1 MSTKDEEKWLRMV
14 LEGRVKPEDAEWRK
28 IWRERDFAEVRRVL
42 LEVGM
47 MGREEVEFDKEK
59 MWRVL
64 ESYRRKGGERRRIAG
79 AWRWVAVFL
88 LPLLLGGTIWI
99 VLGDKQERPVVAEAV
114 LEAGRSQAVLILAKG
129 ERIDLTSGRT
139 DSLPGQVGVHVLRDS
154 ARSVVYE
161 RREEQAGN
169 PEYNTL
175 VVPRQGEFQVVLA
188 DGSKV
193 YLNSESEIRYPTFFA
208 GGERRVY
215 LKGEAFFEVTSDTSR
230 PFIVNVGEMDVRVLG
245 TRFNVNAYVPER
257 AIRTTLV
264 SGKVRVSDREDK
276 AAVVL
281 EPGQQAVWKKN
292 GLTMREVDA
301 LAVSAWVDGK
311 FYFEEGATLEEISE
325 QLRRWYDIDFFFAS
339 ERVKHFVFAGVIK
352 KEYTANEIFSIIEKT
367 TGVKFTVNGRVV
379 TVSEVIKMKN

>member
-311 FYFEEGATLEEISE
+311 FYFEEGMTLEEITE
-325 QLRRWYDIDFFFAS
+325 QLQRCYDIDFFFAS
-339 ERVKHFVFAGVIK
+339 ERVKHFVFAGMIK
-352 KEYTANEIFSIIEKT
+352 KEYAANEIFSIIEKAAR
-367 TGVKFTVNGRVV
+367 VKFTVNGRTVA
-379 TVSEVIKMKN
+379 VSELKR

>member
-14 LEGRVKPEDAEWRK
+14 LEGRVKPEDAEWRR

-79 AWRWVAVFL
+79 AWRWVAVIL

-99 VLGDKQERPVVAEAV
+99 VLGDKQERPVVSEAA
-114 LEAGRSQAVLILAKG
+114 LEAGHPQAVLILARG

-139 DSLPGQVGVHVLRDS
+139 DSLPGQVGVNVLRDS
-154 ARSVVYE
+154 ARGVVYE
-161 RREEQAGN
+161 RREEQAEN

-208 GGERRVY
+208 GGERRVF
-215 LKGEAFFEVTSDTSR
+215 LKGEAFFEVASDTSR
-230 PFIVNVGEMDVRVLG
+230 PFIVEVGEMDVRVLG

-311 FYFEEGATLEEISE
+311 FYFEEGMTLEEITE
-325 QLRRWYDIDFFFAS
+325 QLQRWYDIDFFFAS
-339 ERVKHFVFAGVIK
+339 ERVKRFVFAGMIK
-352 KEYTANEIFSIIEKT
+352 KEYTANEIFSMIEKAAR
-367 TGVKFTVNGRVV
+367 VKFTVNGRTV
-379 TVSEVIKMKN
+379 TVSELKR

>member
-14 LEGRVKPEDAEWRK
+14 LEGRVKPEDAEWRR

-79 AWRWVAVFL
+79 AWRWVAVIL

-99 VLGDKQERPVVAEAV
+99 VLGDKQERPVVSEAA
-114 LEAGRSQAVLILAKG
+114 LEAGHPQAVLILARG

-139 DSLPGQVGVHVLRDS
+139 DSLPGQVGVNVLRDS
-154 ARSVVYE
+154 ARGVVYE

-311 FYFEEGATLEEISE
+311 FYFEEGMTLEEITE
-325 QLRRWYDIDFFFAS
+325 QLQRWYDIDFFFAS
-339 ERVKHFVFAGVIK
+339 ERVKHFVFAGMIK
-352 KEYTANEIFSIIEKT
+352 KEYAANEIFSIIEKAAR
-367 TGVKFTVNGRVV
+367 VKFTVNGRTVA
-379 TVSEVIKMKN
+379 VSELKR

>member
-139 DSLPGQVGVHVLRDS
+139 DSLPGQVGVNVLRDS
-154 ARSVVYE
+154 ARGVVYE
-161 RREEQAGN
+161 RREEQAEN

-311 FYFEEGATLEEISE
+311 FYFEEGMTLEEITE
-325 QLRRWYDIDFFFAS
+325 QLQRWYDIDFFFAS
-339 ERVKHFVFAGVIK
+339 ERVKHFVFAGMIK
-352 KEYTANEIFSIIEKT
+352 KEYAANEIFSIIEKAAR
-367 TGVKFTVNGRVV
+367 VKFTVNGRTVA
-379 TVSEVIKMKN
+379 VSELKR

>member
-88 LPLLLGGTIWI
+88 LPLLRGGTIWI

-311 FYFEEGATLEEISE
+311 FYFEEGMTLEEITE
-325 QLRRWYDIDFFFAS
+325 QLQRWYDIDFFFAS
-339 ERVKHFVFAGVIK
+339 ERVKHFVFAGMIK
-352 KEYTANEIFSIIEKT
+352 KEYAANEIFSIIEKAAR
-367 TGVKFTVNGRVV
+367 VKFTVNGRTVA
-379 TVSEVIKMKN
+379 VSELKR

>member
-14 LEGRVKPEDAEWRK
+14 LEGRVKPEDAEWRR

-79 AWRWVAVFL
+79 AWRWVAVIL

-99 VLGDKQERPVVAEAV
+99 VLGDKQERPVVSEAA
-114 LEAGRSQAVLILAKG
+114 LEAGYPQAVLILARG

-139 DSLPGQVGVHVLRDS
+139 DSLPGQVGVNVLRDS
-154 ARSVVYE
+154 ARGVVYE
-161 RREEQAGN
+161 RREEQAEN

-208 GGERRVY
+208 GGERRVF
-215 LKGEAFFEVTSDTSR
+215 LKGEAFFEVASDTSR
-230 PFIVNVGEMDVRVLG
+230 PFIVEVGEMDVRVLG
-245 TRFNVNAYVPER
+245 TRFNVNAYAPER

-276 AAVVL
+276 AAVIL
-281 EPGQQAVWKKN
+281 EPGQQAVWKKD
-292 GLTMREVDA
+292 GLTTREVDA

-311 FYFEEGATLEEISE
+311 FYFEEGMTLEEITE
-325 QLRRWYDIDFFFAS
+325 QLQRWYDIDFFFAS
-339 ERVKHFVFAGVIK
+339 ERVKRFVFAGMIK
-352 KEYTANEIFSIIEKT
+352 KEYTANEIFSMIEKAAR
-367 TGVKFTVNGRVV
+367 VKFTVNGRTV
-379 TVSEVIKMKN
+379 TVSELKR

>member
-14 LEGRVKPEDAEWRK
+14 LEGRVKPEDAEWRR

-79 AWRWVAVFL
+79 AWRWVAVIL

-99 VLGDKQERPVVAEAV
+99 VLGDKQERPVVSEAA
-114 LEAGRSQAVLILAKG
+114 LEAGHPQAVLILARG

-139 DSLPGQVGVHVLRDS
+139 DSLPGQVGVNVLRDS
-154 ARSVVYE
+154 ARGVVYE
-161 RREEQAGN
+161 RREEQAEN

-208 GGERRVY
+208 GGERRVF

-311 FYFEEGATLEEISE
+311 FYFEEGMTLEEITE
-325 QLRRWYDIDFFFAS
+325 QLQRWYDIDFFFAS
-339 ERVKHFVFAGVIK
+339 ERVKHFVFAGMIK
-352 KEYTANEIFSIIEKT
+352 KEYAANEIFSIIEKAAR
-367 TGVKFTVNGRVV
+367 VKFTVNGRTVA
-379 TVSEVIKMKN
+379 VSELKR

>member
-79 AWRWVAVFL
+79 AWRWVAVIL

-311 FYFEEGATLEEISE
+311 FYFEEGMTLEEITE
-325 QLRRWYDIDFFFAS
+325 QLQRWYDIDFFFAS
-339 ERVKHFVFAGVIK
+339 ERVKHFVFAGMIK
-352 KEYTANEIFSIIEKT
+352 KEYAANEIFSIIEKAAR
-367 TGVKFTVNGRVV
+367 VKFTVNGRTVA
-379 TVSEVIKMKN
+379 VSELKR

>member
-311 FYFEEGATLEEISE
+311 FYFEEGMTLEEITE
-325 QLRRWYDIDFFFAS
+325 QLQRWYDIDFFFAS
-339 ERVKHFVFAGVIK
+339 ERVKHFVFAGMIK
-352 KEYTANEIFSIIEKT
+352 KEYAANEIFSIIEKAAR
-367 TGVKFTVNGRVV
+367 VKFTVNSRTVA
-379 TVSEVIKMKN
+379 VSELKR

>member
-245 TRFNVNAYVPER
+245 TQFNVNAYVPER

-311 FYFEEGATLEEISE
+311 FYFEEGMTLEEITE
-325 QLRRWYDIDFFFAS
+325 QLQRWYDIDFFFAS
-339 ERVKHFVFAGVIK
+339 ERVKHFVFAGMIK
-352 KEYTANEIFSIIEKT
+352 KEYAANEIFSIIEKAAR
-367 TGVKFTVNGRVV
+367 VKFTVNGRTVA
-379 TVSEVIKMKN
+379 VSELKR

>member
-311 FYFEEGATLEEISE
+311 FYFEEGMTLEEITE
-325 QLRRWYDIDFFFAS
+325 QLQRWYYIDFFFAS
-339 ERVKHFVFAGVIK
+339 ERVKHFVFAGMIK
-352 KEYTANEIFSIIEKT
+352 KEYAANEIFSIIEKAAR
-367 TGVKFTVNGRVV
+367 VKFTVNGRTVA
-379 TVSEVIKMKN
+379 VSELKR

>member
-14 LEGRVKPEDAEWRK
+14 LGGRVKPEDAEWRK

-88 LPLLLGGTIWI
+88 LPLLRGGTIWI

-311 FYFEEGATLEEISE
+311 FYFEEGMTLEEITE
-325 QLRRWYDIDFFFAS
+325 QLQRWYDIDFFFAS
-339 ERVKHFVFAGVIK
+339 ERVKHFVFAGMIK
-352 KEYTANEIFSIIEKT
+352 KEYAANEIFSIIEKAAR
-367 TGVKFTVNGRVV
+367 VKFTVNGRTVA
-379 TVSEVIKMKN
+379 VSELKR

>member
-129 ERIDLTSGRT
+129 ERIDLTSGWT
-139 DSLPGQVGVHVLRDS
+139 DSLPSQVGVHVLRDS

-311 FYFEEGATLEEISE
+311 FYFEEGMTLEEITE
-325 QLRRWYDIDFFFAS
+325 QLQRWYDIDFFFAS
-339 ERVKHFVFAGVIK
+339 ERVKHFVFAGMIK
-352 KEYTANEIFSIIEKT
+352 KEYAANEIFSIIEKAAR
-367 TGVKFTVNGRVV
+367 VKFTVNSRTVA
-379 TVSEVIKMKN
+379 VSELKR

>member
-14 LEGRVKPEDAEWRK
+14 LEGRVKPEDAEWRR

-64 ESYRRKGGERRRIAG
+64 ESYRRKGGERRRMAG
-79 AWRWVAVFL
+79 AWRWVAVIL

-99 VLGDKQERPVVAEAV
+99 VLGDKQERPVVSEAA
-114 LEAGRSQAVLILAKG
+114 LEAGHPQAVLILARG

-139 DSLPGQVGVHVLRDS
+139 DSLPGQVGVNVLRDS
-154 ARSVVYE
+154 ARGVVYE
-161 RREEQAGN
+161 RREEQAEN

-208 GGERRVY
+208 GGERRVF
-215 LKGEAFFEVTSDTSR
+215 LKGEAFFEVASDTSR
-230 PFIVNVGEMDVRVLG
+230 PFIVEVGEMDVRVLG
-245 TRFNVNAYVPER
+245 TRFNVNAYAPER

-276 AAVVL
+276 AAVIL
-281 EPGQQAVWKKN
+281 EPGQQAVWKKD
-292 GLTMREVDA
+292 GLTTREVDA

-311 FYFEEGATLEEISE
+311 FYFEEGMTLEEITE
-325 QLRRWYDIDFFFAS
+325 QLQRWYDIDFFFAS
-339 ERVKHFVFAGVIK
+339 ERVKRFVFAGMIK
-352 KEYTANEIFSIIEKT
+352 KEYTANEIFSMIEKAAR
-367 TGVKFTVNGRVV
+367 VKFTVNGRTV
-379 TVSEVIKMKN
+379 TVSELKR

>member
-14 LEGRVKPEDAEWRK
+14 LEGRVKPEDAEWRR

-79 AWRWVAVFL
+79 AWRWVAVIL

-99 VLGDKQERPVVAEAV
+99 VLGDKQERPVVSEAA
-114 LEAGRSQAVLILAKG
+114 LEAGHPQAVLILARG

-139 DSLPGQVGVHVLRDS
+139 DSLPGQVGVNVLRDS
-154 ARSVVYE
+154 ARGVVYE
-161 RREEQAGN
+161 RREEQAEN

-208 GGERRVY
+208 GGERRVF
-215 LKGEAFFEVTSDTSR
+215 LKGEAFFEVASDTSR
-230 PFIVNVGEMDVRVLG
+230 PFIVEVGEMDVRVLG
-245 TRFNVNAYVPER
+245 TRFNVNAYAPER

-276 AAVVL
+276 AAVIL
-281 EPGQQAVWKKN
+281 EPGQQAVWKKD
-292 GLTMREVDA
+292 GLTTREVDA

-311 FYFEEGATLEEISE
+311 FYFEEGMTLEEITE
-325 QLRRWYDIDFFFAS
+325 QLQRWYDIDFFFAS
-339 ERVKHFVFAGVIK
+339 ERVKRFVFAGMIK
-352 KEYTANEIFSIIEKT
+352 KEYTANEIFSMIEKAAR
-367 TGVKFTVNGRVV
+367 VKFTVNGRTV
-379 TVSEVIKMKN
+379 TVSELKR

>member
-1 MSTKDEEKWLRMV
+1 M
-14 LEGRVKPEDAEWRK
+14 
-28 IWRERDFAEVRRVL
+28 
-42 LEVGM
+42 
-47 MGREEVEFDKEK
+47 
-59 MWRVL
+59 
-64 ESYRRKGGERRRIAG
+64 
-79 AWRWVAVFL
+79 
-88 LPLLLGGTIWI
+88 
-99 VLGDKQERPVVAEAV
+99 LGDKQERPVVAEAV

-311 FYFEEGATLEEISE
+311 FYFEEGMTLEEITE
-325 QLRRWYDIDFFFAS
+325 QLQRWYDIDFFFAS
-339 ERVKHFVFAGVIK
+339 ERVKHFVFAGMIK
-352 KEYTANEIFSIIEKT
+352 KEYAANEIFSIIEKAAR
-367 TGVKFTVNGRVV
+367 VKFTVNGRTVA
-379 TVSEVIKMKN
+379 VSELKR

>member
-139 DSLPGQVGVHVLRDS
+139 DSLPGQVGVQVLRDS

-311 FYFEEGATLEEISE
+311 FYFEEGMTLEEITE
-325 QLRRWYDIDFFFAS
+325 QLQRWYDIDFFFAS
-339 ERVKHFVFAGVIK
+339 ERVKHFVFAGMIK
-352 KEYTANEIFSIIEKT
+352 KEYAANEIFSIIEKAAR
-367 TGVKFTVNGRVV
+367 VKFTVNGRTVA
-379 TVSEVIKMKN
+379 VSELKR

>member
-79 AWRWVAVFL
+79 AWRWVAVIL

-99 VLGDKQERPVVAEAV
+99 VLGDKQERPVVSEAA
-114 LEAGRSQAVLILAKG
+114 LEAGHPQAVLILARG

-139 DSLPGQVGVHVLRDS
+139 DSLPGQVGVNVLRDS
-154 ARSVVYE
+154 ARGVVYE
-161 RREEQAGN
+161 RREEQAEN

-208 GGERRVY
+208 GGERRVF
-215 LKGEAFFEVTSDTSR
+215 LKGEAFFEVASDTSR
-230 PFIVNVGEMDVRVLG
+230 PFIVEVGEMDVRVLG
-245 TRFNVNAYVPER
+245 TRFNVNAYAPER

-276 AAVVL
+276 AAVIL
-281 EPGQQAVWKKN
+281 EPGQQAVWKKD
-292 GLTMREVDA
+292 GLTTREVDA

-311 FYFEEGATLEEISE
+311 FYFEEGMTLEEITE
-325 QLRRWYDIDFFFAS
+325 QLQRWYDIDFFFAS
-339 ERVKHFVFAGVIK
+339 ERVKRFVFAGMIK
-352 KEYTANEIFSIIEKT
+352 KEYTANEIFSMIEKAAR
-367 TGVKFTVNGRVV
+367 VKFTVNGRTV
-379 TVSEVIKMKN
+379 TVSELKR

>member
-139 DSLPGQVGVHVLRDS
+139 DSLPGQGGVHVLRDS

-311 FYFEEGATLEEISE
+311 FYFEEGMTLEEITE
-325 QLRRWYDIDFFFAS
+325 QLQRWYDIDFFFAS
-339 ERVKHFVFAGVIK
+339 ERVKHFVFAGMIK
-352 KEYTANEIFSIIEKT
+352 KEYAANEIFSIIEKAAR
-367 TGVKFTVNGRVV
+367 VKFTVNGRTVA
-379 TVSEVIKMKN
+379 VSELKR

>member
-14 LEGRVKPEDAEWRK
+14 LEGRVKPEDAEWRR

-79 AWRWVAVFL
+79 AWRWVAVIL

-99 VLGDKQERPVVAEAV
+99 VLGDKQERPVVSEAA
-114 LEAGRSQAVLILAKG
+114 LEAGHPQAVLILARG

-154 ARSVVYE
+154 ARGVVYE
-161 RREEQAGN
+161 RREEQAEN

-208 GGERRVY
+208 GGERRVF
-215 LKGEAFFEVTSDTSR
+215 LKGEAFFEVASDTSR
-230 PFIVNVGEMDVRVLG
+230 PFIVEVGEMDVRVLG
-245 TRFNVNAYVPER
+245 TRFNVNAYAPER

-281 EPGQQAVWKKN
+281 EPGQQAVWKKD
-292 GLTMREVDA
+292 GLTTREVDA

-311 FYFEEGATLEEISE
+311 FYFEEGMTLEEITE
-325 QLRRWYDIDFFFAS
+325 QLQRWYDIDFFFAS
-339 ERVKHFVFAGVIK
+339 ERVKRFVFAGMIK
-352 KEYTANEIFSIIEKT
+352 KEYTANEIFSMIEKAAR
-367 TGVKFTVNGRVV
+367 VKFTVNGRTV
-379 TVSEVIKMKN
+379 TVSELKR

>member
-193 YLNSESEIRYPTFFA
+193 YLNAESEIRYPTFFA

-311 FYFEEGATLEEISE
+311 FYFEEGMTLEEITE
-325 QLRRWYDIDFFFAS
+325 QLQRWYDIDFFFAS
-339 ERVKHFVFAGVIK
+339 ERVKHFVLAGMIK
-352 KEYTANEIFSIIEKT
+352 KEYAANEIFSIIEKAAR
-367 TGVKFTVNGRVV
+367 VKFTVNGRTVA
-379 TVSEVIKMKN
+379 VSELKR

>member
-1 MSTKDEEKWLRMV
+1 MSTMDEEKWLRMV
-14 LEGRVKPEDAEWRK
+14 LEGRVKPEDAEWRR

-79 AWRWVAVFL
+79 AWRWVAVIL

-99 VLGDKQERPVVAEAV
+99 VLGDKQERPVVSEAA
-114 LEAGRSQAVLILAKG
+114 LEAGHPQAVLILARG

-139 DSLPGQVGVHVLRDS
+139 DSLPGQVGVNVLRDS
-154 ARSVVYE
+154 ARGVVYE
-161 RREEQAGN
+161 RREEQAEN

-208 GGERRVY
+208 GGERRVF
-215 LKGEAFFEVTSDTSR
+215 LKGEAFFEVASDTSR
-230 PFIVNVGEMDVRVLG
+230 PFIVEVGEMDVRVLG
-245 TRFNVNAYVPER
+245 TRFNVNAYAPER

-276 AAVVL
+276 AAVIL
-281 EPGQQAVWKKN
+281 EPGQQAVWKKD
-292 GLTMREVDA
+292 GLTTREVDA

-311 FYFEEGATLEEISE
+311 FYFEEGMTLEEITE
-325 QLRRWYDIDFFFAS
+325 QLQRWYDIDFFFAS
-339 ERVKHFVFAGVIK
+339 ERVKRFVFAGMIK
-352 KEYTANEIFSIIEKT
+352 KEYTANEIFSMIEKAAR
-367 TGVKFTVNGRVV
+367 VKFTVNGRTV
-379 TVSEVIKMKN
+379 TVSELKR

>member
-99 VLGDKQERPVVAEAV
+99 VLGDKQESPVVAEAV

-311 FYFEEGATLEEISE
+311 FYFEEGMTLEEITE
-325 QLRRWYDIDFFFAS
+325 QLQRWYDIDFFFAS
-339 ERVKHFVFAGVIK
+339 ERVKHFVFAGMIK
-352 KEYTANEIFSIIEKT
+352 KEYAANEIFSIIEKAAR
-367 TGVKFTVNGRVV
+367 VKFTVNGRTVA
-379 TVSEVIKMKN
+379 VSELKR

>member
-14 LEGRVKPEDAEWRK
+14 LEGRVKPEDAEWRR

-79 AWRWVAVFL
+79 AWCWVAVIL

-99 VLGDKQERPVVAEAV
+99 VLGDKQERPVVSEAA
-114 LEAGRSQAVLILAKG
+114 LEAGHPQAVLILARG

-139 DSLPGQVGVHVLRDS
+139 DSLPGQVGVNVLRDS
-154 ARSVVYE
+154 ARGVVYE
-161 RREEQAGN
+161 RREEQAEN

-208 GGERRVY
+208 GGERRVF
-215 LKGEAFFEVTSDTSR
+215 LKGEAFFEVASDTSR
-230 PFIVNVGEMDVRVLG
+230 PFIVEVGEMDVRVLG
-245 TRFNVNAYVPER
+245 TRFNVNAYAPER

-276 AAVVL
+276 AAVIL
-281 EPGQQAVWKKN
+281 EPGQQAVWKKD
-292 GLTMREVDA
+292 GLTTREVDA

-311 FYFEEGATLEEISE
+311 FYFEEGMTLEEITE
-325 QLRRWYDIDFFFAS
+325 QLQRWYDIDFFFAS
-339 ERVKHFVFAGVIK
+339 ERVKRFVFAGMIK
-352 KEYTANEIFSIIEKT
+352 KEYTANEIFSMIEKAAR
-367 TGVKFTVNGRVV
+367 VKFTVNGRTV
-379 TVSEVIKMKN
+379 TVSELKR

>member
-311 FYFEEGATLEEISE
+311 FYFEEGMTLEEITE
-325 QLRRWYDIDFFFAS
+325 QLQRWYDIDFFFAS
-339 ERVKHFVFAGVIK
+339 ERVKRFVFAGMIK
-352 KEYTANEIFSIIEKT
+352 KEYTANEIFSMIEKAAR
-367 TGVKFTVNGRVV
+367 VKFTVNGRTV
-379 TVSEVIKMKN
+379 TVSELKR

>member
-1 MSTKDEEKWLRMV
+1 M
-14 LEGRVKPEDAEWRK
+14 
-28 IWRERDFAEVRRVL
+28 
-42 LEVGM
+42 
-47 MGREEVEFDKEK
+47 
-59 MWRVL
+59 
-64 ESYRRKGGERRRIAG
+64 
-79 AWRWVAVFL
+79 
-88 LPLLLGGTIWI
+88 
-99 VLGDKQERPVVAEAV
+99 
-114 LEAGRSQAVLILAKG
+114 
-129 ERIDLTSGRT
+129 
-139 DSLPGQVGVHVLRDS
+139 
-154 ARSVVYE
+154 
-161 RREEQAGN
+161 
-169 PEYNTL
+169 
-175 VVPRQGEFQVVLA
+175 A

-311 FYFEEGATLEEISE
+311 FYFEEGMTLEEITE
-325 QLRRWYDIDFFFAS
+325 QLQRWYDIDFFFAS
-339 ERVKHFVFAGVIK
+339 ERVKHFVFAGMIK
-352 KEYTANEIFSIIEKT
+352 KEYAANEIFSIIEKAAR
-367 TGVKFTVNGRVV
+367 VKFTVNGRTVA
-379 TVSEVIKMKN
+379 VSELKR

>member
-175 VVPRQGEFQVVLA
+175 VVPRQGELQVVLA

-311 FYFEEGATLEEISE
+311 FYFEEGMTLEEITE
-325 QLRRWYDIDFFFAS
+325 QLQRWYDIDFFFAS
-339 ERVKHFVFAGVIK
+339 ERVKHFVFAGMIK
-352 KEYTANEIFSIIEKT
+352 KEYAANEIFSIIEKAAR
-367 TGVKFTVNGRVV
+367 VKFTVNGRTVA
-379 TVSEVIKMKN
+379 VSELKR

>member
-64 ESYRRKGGERRRIAG
+64 ESYRRKGGERRRRAG

-311 FYFEEGATLEEISE
+311 FYFEEGMTLEEITE
-325 QLRRWYDIDFFFAS
+325 QLQRWYDIDFFFAS
-339 ERVKHFVFAGVIK
+339 ERVKHFVFAGMIK
-352 KEYTANEIFSIIEKT
+352 KEYAANEIFSIIEKAAR
-367 TGVKFTVNGRVV
+367 VKFTVNGRTVA
-379 TVSEVIKMKN
+379 VSELKR

>member
-14 LEGRVKPEDAEWRK
+14 LEGRVKPEDAEWRR

-79 AWRWVAVFL
+79 AWRWVAVIL

-99 VLGDKQERPVVAEAV
+99 VLGDKQERPVVAEAA
-114 LEAGRSQAVLILAKG
+114 LEAGHPQAVLILARG

-139 DSLPGQVGVHVLRDS
+139 DSLPGQVGVNVLRDS
-154 ARSVVYE
+154 ARGVVYE
-161 RREEQAGN
+161 RREEQAEN

-208 GGERRVY
+208 GGERRVF
-215 LKGEAFFEVTSDTSR
+215 LKGEAFFEVASDTSR
-230 PFIVNVGEMDVRVLG
+230 PFIVEVGEMDVRVLG
-245 TRFNVNAYVPER
+245 TRFNVNAYAPER

-276 AAVVL
+276 AAVIL
-281 EPGQQAVWKKN
+281 EPGQQAVWKKD
-292 GLTMREVDA
+292 GLTTREVDA

-311 FYFEEGATLEEISE
+311 FYFEEGMTLEEITE
-325 QLRRWYDIDFFFAS
+325 QLQRWYDIDFFFAS
-339 ERVKHFVFAGVIK
+339 ERVKRFVFAGMIK
-352 KEYTANEIFSIIEKT
+352 KEYTANEIFSMIEKAAR
-367 TGVKFTVNGRVV
+367 VKFTVNGRTV
-379 TVSEVIKMKN
+379 TVSELKR

>member
-175 VVPRQGEFQVVLA
+175 VVPRQGEVQVVLA

-311 FYFEEGATLEEISE
+311 FYFEEGMTLEEITE
-325 QLRRWYDIDFFFAS
+325 QLQRWYDIDFFFAS
-339 ERVKHFVFAGVIK
+339 ERVKHFVFAGMIK
-352 KEYTANEIFSIIEKT
+352 KEYAANEIFSIIEKAAR
-367 TGVKFTVNGRVV
+367 VKFTVNGRTVA
-379 TVSEVIKMKN
+379 VSELKR

>member
-14 LEGRVKPEDAEWRK
+14 LEGRVKPEDAEWRR

-79 AWRWVAVFL
+79 AWRWVAVIL

-99 VLGDKQERPVVAEAV
+99 VLGDKQERPVVSEAA
-114 LEAGRSQAVLILAKG
+114 LEAGHPQAVLILTRG

-139 DSLPGQVGVHVLRDS
+139 DSLPGQVGVNVLRDS
-154 ARSVVYE
+154 ARGVVYE
-161 RREEQAGN
+161 RREEQAEN

-208 GGERRVY
+208 GGERRVF
-215 LKGEAFFEVTSDTSR
+215 LKGEAFFEVASDTSR
-230 PFIVNVGEMDVRVLG
+230 PFIVEVGEMDVRVLG
-245 TRFNVNAYVPER
+245 TRFNVNAYAPER

-276 AAVVL
+276 AAVIL
-281 EPGQQAVWKKN
+281 EPGQQAVWKKD
-292 GLTMREVDA
+292 GLTTREVDA

-311 FYFEEGATLEEISE
+311 FYFEEGMTLEEITE
-325 QLRRWYDIDFFFAS
+325 QLQRWYDIDFFFAS
-339 ERVKHFVFAGVIK
+339 ERVKRFVFAGMIK
-352 KEYTANEIFSIIEKT
+352 KEYTANEIFSMIEKAAR
-367 TGVKFTVNGRVV
+367 VKFTVNGRTV
-379 TVSEVIKMKN
+379 TVSELKR

>member
-14 LEGRVKPEDAEWRK
+14 LEGRVKPEDAEWRR

-79 AWRWVAVFL
+79 AWRWVAVIL
-88 LPLLLGGTIWI
+88 LPLLLGGTRWI
-99 VLGDKQERPVVAEAV
+99 LLAAKQERPVVSEAA
-114 LEAGRSQAVLILAKG
+114 LEAGHPQAVLILARG

-139 DSLPGQVGVHVLRDS
+139 DSLPGQVGVNVLRDS
-154 ARSVVYE
+154 ARGVVYE
-161 RREEQAGN
+161 RREEQAEN

-208 GGERRVY
+208 GGERRVF
-215 LKGEAFFEVTSDTSR
+215 LKGEAFFEVASDTSR
-230 PFIVNVGEMDVRVLG
+230 PFIVEVGEMDVRVLG
-245 TRFNVNAYVPER
+245 TRFNVNAYAPER

-276 AAVVL
+276 AAVIL
-281 EPGQQAVWKKN
+281 EPGQQAVWKKD
-292 GLTMREVDA
+292 GLTTREVDA

-311 FYFEEGATLEEISE
+311 FYFEEGMTLEEITE
-325 QLRRWYDIDFFFAS
+325 QLQRWYDIDFFFAS
-339 ERVKHFVFAGVIK
+339 ERVKRFVFAGMIK
-352 KEYTANEIFSIIEKT
+352 KEYTANEIFSMIEKAAR
-367 TGVKFTVNGRVV
+367 VKFTVNGRTV
-379 TVSEVIKMKN
+379 TVSELKR

>member
-14 LEGRVKPEDAEWRK
+14 LEGRVKPEDAEWRR

-79 AWRWVAVFL
+79 AWRWVAVIL

-99 VLGDKQERPVVAEAV
+99 VLGDKQERPVVSEAA
-114 LEAGRSQAVLILAKG
+114 LEAGHPQAVLILARG

-139 DSLPGQVGVHVLRDS
+139 DSLPGQVGVNVLRDS
-154 ARSVVYE
+154 ARGVVYE
-161 RREEQAGN
+161 RREEQAEN

-208 GGERRVY
+208 GGERRVF
-215 LKGEAFFEVTSDTSR
+215 LKGEAFFEVASDTSR
-230 PFIVNVGEMDVRVLG
+230 PFIVEVGEMDVRVLG
-245 TRFNVNAYVPER
+245 TRFNVNAYAPER

-276 AAVVL
+276 AAVIL

-311 FYFEEGATLEEISE
+311 FYFEEGMTLEEITE
-325 QLRRWYDIDFFFAS
+325 QLQRWYDIDFFFAS
-339 ERVKHFVFAGVIK
+339 ERVKRFVFAGMIK
-352 KEYTANEIFSIIEKT
+352 KEYTANEIFSMIEKAAR
-367 TGVKFTVNGRVV
+367 VKFTVNGRTV
-379 TVSEVIKMKN
+379 TVSELKR

>member
-14 LEGRVKPEDAEWRK
+14 LEGRVKPEDAEWRR

-79 AWRWVAVFL
+79 AWRWVAVIL

-99 VLGDKQERPVVAEAV
+99 VLGDKQERPVVSEAA
-114 LEAGRSQAVLILAKG
+114 LEAGHPQAVLILARG

-139 DSLPGQVGVHVLRDS
+139 DSLPGQVGVNVLRDS
-154 ARSVVYE
+154 ARGVVYE
-161 RREEQAGN
+161 RREEQAEN

-208 GGERRVY
+208 GGERRVF
-215 LKGEAFFEVTSDTSR
+215 LKGEAFFEVASDTSR
-230 PFIVNVGEMDVRVLG
+230 PFIVEVGEMDVRVLG
-245 TRFNVNAYVPER
+245 TRFNVNAYAPER

-276 AAVVL
+276 AAVIL
-281 EPGQQAVWKKN
+281 EPGQQAVWKKD
-292 GLTMREVDA
+292 GLTTREVDA

-311 FYFEEGATLEEISE
+311 FYFEEGMTLEEITE
-325 QLRRWYDIDFFFAS
+325 QLQRWYDIDFFFAS
-339 ERVKHFVFAGVIK
+339 ERVKRFVFAGMIK
-352 KEYTANEIFSIIEKT
+352 KEYAANEIFSMIEKAAR
-367 TGVKFTVNGRVV
+367 VKFTVNGRTV
-379 TVSEVIKMKN
+379 TVSELKR

>member
-14 LEGRVKPEDAEWRK
+14 LEGRVKPEDAEWRR

-79 AWRWVAVFL
+79 AWRWVAVIL

-99 VLGDKQERPVVAEAV
+99 VLGDKQERPVVSEAA
-114 LEAGRSQAVLILAKG
+114 LEAGHPQAVLILARG

-139 DSLPGQVGVHVLRDS
+139 DSLPGQVGVNVLRDS
-154 ARSVVYE
+154 ARGVVYE
-161 RREEQAGN
+161 RREEQAEN

-208 GGERRVY
+208 GGERRVF
-215 LKGEAFFEVTSDTSR
+215 LKGEAFFEVASDTSR
-230 PFIVNVGEMDVRVLG
+230 PFIVEVGEMDVRVLG
-245 TRFNVNAYVPER
+245 TRFNVNAYAPER

-276 AAVVL
+276 AAVIL
-281 EPGQQAVWKKN
+281 EPGQQAVWKKD
-292 GLTMREVDA
+292 GLTTREVDA

-311 FYFEEGATLEEISE
+311 FYFEEGMTLEEITE
-325 QLRRWYDIDFFFAS
+325 QLQRWYDIDFFFAS
-339 ERVKHFVFAGVIK
+339 ERVKCFVFAGMIK
-352 KEYTANEIFSIIEKT
+352 KEYTANEIFSMIEKAAR
-367 TGVKFTVNGRVV
+367 VKFTVNGRTV
-379 TVSEVIKMKN
+379 TVSELKR

>member
-208 GGERRVY
+208 GGECRVY

-311 FYFEEGATLEEISE
+311 FYFEEGMTLEEITE
-325 QLRRWYDIDFFFAS
+325 QLQRWYDIDFFFAS
-339 ERVKHFVFAGVIK
+339 ERVKHFVFAGMIK
-352 KEYTANEIFSIIEKT
+352 KEYAANEIFSIIEKAAR
-367 TGVKFTVNGRVV
+367 VKFTVNGRTVA
-379 TVSEVIKMKN
+379 VSELKR

>member
-161 RREEQAGN
+161 RHEEQAGN

-311 FYFEEGATLEEISE
+311 FYFEEGMTLEEITE
-325 QLRRWYDIDFFFAS
+325 QLQRWYDIDFFFAS
-339 ERVKHFVFAGVIK
+339 ERVKHFVFAGMIK
-352 KEYTANEIFSIIEKT
+352 KEYAANEIFSIIEKAAR
-367 TGVKFTVNGRVV
+367 VKFTVNGRTVA
-379 TVSEVIKMKN
+379 VSELKR

>member
-14 LEGRVKPEDAEWRK
+14 LEGRVKPEDAEWRR

-79 AWRWVAVFL
+79 AWRWVAVIL

-99 VLGDKQERPVVAEAV
+99 VLGDKQERPVVSEAA
-114 LEAGRSQAVLILAKG
+114 LEAGHPQAVLILARG

-139 DSLPGQVGVHVLRDS
+139 DSLPGQVGVNVLRDS
-154 ARSVVYE
+154 ARGVVYE
-161 RREEQAGN
+161 RREEQAEN

-208 GGERRVY
+208 GGERRVF

-276 AAVVL
+276 AAVIL

-311 FYFEEGATLEEISE
+311 FYFEEGMTLEEITE
-325 QLRRWYDIDFFFAS
+325 QLQRWYDIDFFFAS
-339 ERVKHFVFAGVIK
+339 ERVKHFVFAGMIK
-352 KEYTANEIFSIIEKT
+352 KEYAANEIFSIIEKAAR
-367 TGVKFTVNGRVV
+367 VKFTVNGRTVA
-379 TVSEVIKMKN
+379 VSELKR

>member
-292 GLTMREVDA
+292 GLTMWEVDA

-311 FYFEEGATLEEISE
+311 FYFEEGMTLEEITE
-325 QLRRWYDIDFFFAS
+325 QLQRWYDIDFFFAS
-339 ERVKHFVFAGVIK
+339 ERVKHFVFAGMIK
-352 KEYTANEIFSIIEKT
+352 KEYAANEIFSIIEKAAR
-367 TGVKFTVNGRVV
+367 VKFTVNSRTVA
-379 TVSEVIKMKN
+379 VSELKR

>member
-14 LEGRVKPEDAEWRK
+14 LEGRVKPEDAEWRR

-79 AWRWVAVFL
+79 AWRWVAVIL

-99 VLGDKQERPVVAEAV
+99 VLGDKQERPVVSEAA
-114 LEAGRSQAVLILAKG
+114 LEAGHPQAVLILARG

-139 DSLPGQVGVHVLRDS
+139 DSLPGQVGVNVLRDS
-154 ARSVVYE
+154 ARGVVYE
-161 RREEQAGN
+161 RREEQAEN

-208 GGERRVY
+208 GGERRVF

-245 TRFNVNAYVPER
+245 TRFNVNAYAPER

-276 AAVVL
+276 AAVIL
-281 EPGQQAVWKKN
+281 EPGQQAVWKKD
-292 GLTMREVDA
+292 GLTTREVDA

-311 FYFEEGATLEEISE
+311 FYFEEGMTLEEITE
-325 QLRRWYDIDFFFAS
+325 QLQRWYDIDFFFAS
-339 ERVKHFVFAGVIK
+339 ERVKHFVFAGMIK
-352 KEYTANEIFSIIEKT
+352 KEYAANEIFSIIEKAAR
-367 TGVKFTVNGRVV
+367 VKFTVNGRTVA
-379 TVSEVIKMKN
+379 VSELKR